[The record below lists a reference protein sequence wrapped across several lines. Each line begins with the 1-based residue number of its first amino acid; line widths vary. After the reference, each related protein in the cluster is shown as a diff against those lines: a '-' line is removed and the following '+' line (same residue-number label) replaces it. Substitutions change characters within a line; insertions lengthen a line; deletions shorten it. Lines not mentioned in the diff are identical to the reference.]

1 MQTLTEDEFKAALPE
16 KMKKSVNTQLI
27 SQINQTLSQ
36 PEEYEQFRENLIS
49 YAAVLKDGKF
59 KMTQYIAAVKYT
71 SYKLMGETNIL
82 AYSKTFP
89 AKIQAF
95 NAAGTASKDIA
106 SYVTAYNK
114 SKLVNLIME
123 QALVPTWVLNQD
135 MFQTALNVQYEL
147 ATTAKSEKV
156 RSDAANSLLTHLKQ
170 PENTKFELDVNIKAD
185 SSIAALQAET
195 HRLVTQQQQSLRAG
209 VTDMK
214 EVAESTVVIDNDTGS
229 EV

>member
-59 KMTQYIAAVKYT
+59 KMSQYIAAVKYT

-95 NAAGTASKDIA
+95 NAQGTASKDIA

-195 HRLVTQQQQSLRAG
+195 HRLVAQQQQNLRAG

-214 EVAESTVVIDNDTGS
+214 EVAESAVVIDNDTGS
-229 EV
+229 QI